1 MKDEVLNEFIMGVRG
16 LMTYCSGLKRP
27 PNRPRPS
34 RIGID
39 AFCILYLFRSNT
51 AGLETYLR
59 SLLSYGH
66 KLTLVI
72 DRRAAK
78 EKQETVDARRDARA
92 TAAAAAESLTEMM
105 ASPEFGDLHESEQSA
120 IQRKLSLQQHNAWH
134 VSGTHLRA
142 LASLAHTLGILWIPA
157 EGEADETLA
166 ALSHAGAIQI
176 VISSDSDLLILGV
189 ETLWIPAA
197 NGSHLEI
204 SGLEFRRFLGLAGER
219 VYELAFLAGCD
230 VHPRSIAPVAVAV
243 SWLRFF
249 GSLQKIHERFP
260 DKVSEDDMVAYAAM
274 RAPGGCWASTSA
286 ST

>member
-39 AFCILYLFRSNT
+39 AFCILYLFRADS

-59 SLLSYGH
+59 TLLSHGH
-66 KLTLVI
+66 TLTLVI
-72 DRRAAK
+72 DRRADK
-78 EKQETVDARRDARA
+78 EKQETVDARRGARA
-92 TAAAAAESLTEMM
+92 TAAAAAESLTEIM
-105 ASPEFGDLHESEQSA
+105 ASPEFSDLHESEQSA

-134 VSGTHLRA
+134 VSGSHLRA
-142 LASLAHTLGILWIPA
+142 LASLAHTLGITWVPA
-157 EGEADETLA
+157 EGEADEALA

-189 ETLWIPAA
+189 ETLWIPAS

-230 VHPRSIAPVAVAV
+230 VHPRSIVPVAVAV

-274 RAPGGCWASTSA
+274 RAPGGCWAST
-286 ST
+286 

>member
-1 MKDEVLNEFIMGVRG
+1 
-16 LMTYCSGLKRP
+16 MTYCSGLKRP

-39 AFCILYLFRSNT
+39 AFCILYLFRADT
-51 AGLETYLR
+51 DGLETYLR
-59 SLLSYGH
+59 TLLLQGH
-66 KLTLVI
+66 TLTLVV
-72 DRRAAK
+72 DRRSAK
-78 EKQETVDARRDARA
+78 EKQETVDARRGARA
-92 TAAAAAESLTEMM
+92 SAAAAAESLTEIM

-120 IQRKLSLQQHNAWH
+120 IQRKLNLQQHNAWH
-134 VSGTHLRA
+134 VSGTHLRS
-142 LASLAHTLGILWIPA
+142 LASLAHTLGITWIPA

-166 ALSHAGAIQI
+166 ALSHAGDIQI
-176 VISSDSDLLILGV
+176 VVSSDSDLLILGV
-189 ETLWIPAA
+189 ETLWIPAS
-197 NGSHLEI
+197 NCSHLEI

-260 DKVSEDDMVAYAAM
+260 EKVSEDDMATYAAM
-274 RAPGGCWASTSA
+274 RAPGGCWAST
-286 ST
+286 